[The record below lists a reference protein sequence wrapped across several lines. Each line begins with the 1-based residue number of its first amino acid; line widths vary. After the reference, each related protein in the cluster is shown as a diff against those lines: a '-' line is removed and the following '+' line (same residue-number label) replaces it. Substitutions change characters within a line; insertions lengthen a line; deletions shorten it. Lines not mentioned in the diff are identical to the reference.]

1 VGTFREKSEV
11 RWGATS
17 PQVQFDRNTATV
29 LIASTIM
36 SLMQA
41 QRQEYLKYPA
51 STLLKS
57 SNDLGWSTLTA
68 ELRSHSRLRRLS
80 NGGGRHPTTNVP
92 GDPAA
97 DRGTAAA
104 ATTSAS
110 MRRSTVMHSRAT
122 DGMSASE
129 CQGNRPDQ
137 AVKHRSDVGNVGSHP
152 PSRIWASS
160 RFRNAYHPRQF
171 RVHLGNPGL
180 YDGARSETVGWVRL
194 CSNLDSFARIW
205 IPQRQ
210 FVALSLARPP
220 DP

>member
-1 VGTFREKSEV
+1 
-11 RWGATS
+11 
-17 PQVQFDRNTATV
+17 
-29 LIASTIM
+29 M

-180 YDGARSETVGWVRL
+180 YHGARKRNGRMGPALLEFGFL
-194 CSNLDSFARIW
+194 CSNLDPSTPIRGVITGKA
-205 IPQRQ
+205 
-210 FVALSLARPP
+210 ARPIWA
-220 DP
+220 DPLHGLLER

>member
-1 VGTFREKSEV
+1 MPWDQENPIKAIPTGGYVPREVGSQVGRDLAAGSVRSQHSYGLNREHDHEPHASSE
-11 RWGATS
+11 T
-17 PQVQFDRNTATV
+17 
-29 LIASTIM
+29 
-36 SLMQA
+36 
-41 QRQEYLKYPA
+41 QEYLKYPA

-129 CQGNRPDQ
+129 CRP
-137 AVKHRSDVGNVGSHP
+137 
-152 PSRIWASS
+152 
-160 RFRNAYHPRQF
+160 
-171 RVHLGNPGL
+171 
-180 YDGARSETVGWVRL
+180 ARSGSQTPLGRRECRDP
-194 CSNLDSFARIW
+194 SDRFASGAVI
-205 IPQRQ
+205 
-210 FVALSLARPP
+210 
-220 DP
+220 

>member
-1 VGTFREKSEV
+1 
-11 RWGATS
+11 
-17 PQVQFDRNTATV
+17 
-29 LIASTIM
+29 M

-137 AVKHRSDVGNVGSHP
+137 AIKHRSDVGNVGSHP

-180 YDGARSETVGWVRL
+180 YDGARSETDG
-194 CSNLDSFARIW
+194 SGFARIW
-205 IPQRQ
+205 IPLLEFGSLNTNSWRYHWQGRPTHMGRPSSW
-210 FVALSLARPP
+210 VARTIGEPRWQLQPQPP
-220 DP
+220 P